1 MKKSEPDIAV
11 PHPLEHAPSVDDQRH
26 VRDCLG
32 MFATGV
38 TIVTTLNPAGEKV
51 GLTASSFNSLSLG
64 PPLVLWSLG
73 LNSSSLPVFR
83 TTTNFVIN
91 VLESHQLGL
100 ARRFSQRIPDR
111 FAGVPFRLG
120 LHAMPLLEGALAW
133 FECEMRAV
141 HEHGDHVLFIGE
153 VKRCARV
160 DGSPLLFRKGEFAIS
175 RTFDD
180 DALAASL
187 RERGASNER

>member
-1 MKKSEPDIAV
+1 MQ
-11 PHPLEHAPSVDDQRH
+11 HPLDRAPEVADQRH

-38 TIVTTLNPAGEKV
+38 TIVTTINEAGERV

-73 LNSSSLPVFR
+73 LASSSMAVFR
-83 TTTNFVIN
+83 AAKFFAIN

-100 ARRFSQRIPDR
+100 ARQFSQRRPDR
-111 FAGVPFRLG
+111 FANVGVHIG
-120 LHAMPLLEGALAW
+120 SHNIPLLNGALAW
-133 FECEMRAV
+133 FECETRAA
-141 HEHGDHVLFIGE
+141 HEFGDHVLFVGE
-153 VKRCARV
+153 VIRCARV

-175 RTFDD
+175 QTFDD

-187 RERGASNER
+187 QQRESNPGA

>member
-1 MKKSEPDIAV
+1 
-11 PHPLEHAPSVDDQRH
+11 
-26 VRDCLG
+26 

-38 TIVTTLNPAGEKV
+38 TVVTTINDAGEQV

-73 LNSSSLPVFR
+73 LSSSSLPVFKSAK
-83 TTTNFVIN
+83 FFAIN

-100 ARRFSQRIPDR
+100 ARQFSQRHSDR
-111 FAGVPFRLG
+111 FANVRVHKGIHNVPLID
-120 LHAMPLLEGALAW
+120 GALAW
-133 FECEMRAV
+133 FECETRSA
-141 HEHGDHVLFIGE
+141 HEFGDHVLFIGE
-153 VKRCARV
+153 VMRCARV

-175 RTFDD
+175 QSFDD

-187 RERGASNER
+187 QQRVVDSGT

>member
-1 MKKSEPDIAV
+1 
-11 PHPLEHAPSVDDQRH
+11 
-26 VRDCLG
+26 

-38 TIVTTLNPAGEKV
+38 TVVTTINEAGENF

-73 LNSSSLPVFR
+73 LNSSSLSIFK
-83 TTTNFVIN
+83 NAKYFSIN

-100 ARRFSQRIPDR
+100 ARQFSQRRPDR
-111 FAGVPFRLG
+111 FAGVRIHKG
-120 LHAMPLLEGALAW
+120 QHNIPLIDGALAW
-133 FECEMRAV
+133 FECETRAT
-141 HEHGDHVLFIGE
+141 HEFGDHMLFIGE
-153 VKRCARV
+153 VNRCARV

-175 RTFDD
+175 QSFDD

-187 RERGASNER
+187 RQRASDSAS

>member
-1 MKKSEPDIAV
+1 
-11 PHPLEHAPSVDDQRH
+11 
-26 VRDCLG
+26 

-38 TIVTTLNPAGEKV
+38 TVVTTRAGNGERI

-73 LNSSSLPVFR
+73 LSSSSMPVFR
-83 TTTNFVIN
+83 TAKHFVIN

-100 ARRFSQRIPDR
+100 ARQFSQRKTDR
-111 FAGVPFRLG
+111 FADVRLHTG
-120 LHAMPLLEGALAW
+120 LHGMPLIDGALAW
-133 FECEMRAV
+133 FECETRAT

-153 VKRCARV
+153 VMRCARV
-160 DGSPLLFRKGEFAIS
+160 EGSPLLFRKGEFAVS
-175 RTFDD
+175 QTFDD

-187 RERGASNER
+187 QSKAARS